1 MGQRPMKK
9 NFRVVSLPDTWN
21 KDHECHC
28 NRCDKSFHASEMIFG
43 RFENDSARY
52 RSDWYCPTEDC
63 HGRLFGGVY
72 FLVVST

>member
-9 NFRVVSLPDTWN
+9 NFRVVSLPDN
-21 KDHECHC
+21 RNGDHDCHC

-63 HGRLFGGVY
+63 HGRLNAGVY
-72 FLVVST
+72 FLTVSS